1 VKEYDVQFL
10 PSAKADIIALYDY
23 IADTSGTATAERYV
37 DRIEATCLALS
48 RFPQRGRSRED
59 LWPGL
64 RILGFE
70 KRAVIAFV
78 AGGRTVTIMRVL
90 YGGRDFETILS
101 VLKPS

>member
-1 VKEYDVQFL
+1 MKAYDVEFL

-23 IADTSGTATAERYV
+23 IADASGTAAGARYI
-37 DRIEATCLALS
+37 DRIEAACLALS
-48 RFPQRGRSRED
+48 RFPQRGRARED

-70 KRAVIAFV
+70 KRTVIAFIV
-78 AGGRTVTIMRVL
+78 GVGTVTIMRVL
-90 YGGRDFETILS
+90 YGGRDFETMLS